1 MITGGAMKFVLI
13 MTYIL
18 ALSDG
23 TVDVLPQPKT
33 YYTTHQACT
42 TTLEHK
48 LNDNQGV
55 GLCRRVR

>member
-1 MITGGAMKFVLI
+1 MKFVLI

-23 TVDVLPQPKT
+23 TVDVLPQPRT